1 MSKISEA
8 WKSLGDDGKKPYN
21 DAAAAA
27 KAKYIEE
34 HGEDAL
40 KRKKSKM
47 KKKKKKDSAKKD
59 TAAKD
64 GEQNYVVALFV
75 FPQYFLT
82 APHLLDKPSSGGK
95 KQPPGDDLAHIPS
108 KPAEG
113 FPSGWITRLMPRKTG
128 DKSDTYWFSPAKGY
142 KFRSK
147 AEVERFLKCLETA
160 DGDEDAAHELHLKDE
175 RAKRGSSSVK
185 KPKSPVVVVNSS
197 SPPSATAT
205 NCPNSPLVD
214 RKVSSSTNKKDDSSS
229 SSSSSDSSDSSSD
242 SDSEEE

>member
-175 RAKRGSSSVK
+175 RAKRGSSAK
-185 KPKSPVVVVNSS
+185 KPKIVVV
-197 SPPSATAT
+197 PSAT

-229 SSSSSDSSDSSSD
+229 SSDSSSDSSDSSSD